1 MTAAIRPSRRALLGL
16 GAATAALALPG
27 LAARAQ
33 DAVTLRLHHFLPAVS
48 NVHRFFL
55 QPWAQKIQNESG
67 GRLRIQIFPAM
78 QLGGAPPQL
87 FDQARDGV
95 ADIIW
100 TLPGNTPG
108 RFPRVEVFEL
118 PFVAHKRAIVNCRA
132 VQEFSEKHLRDEF
145 REVHPI
151 VVWAH
156 GEGLIHARRAVRTME
171 DLNGLKLRFPS
182 RLNGEAL
189 RALGAAPVGMPV
201 PQVPEALSQ
210 GVIDGAVVPWEVVP
224 SLRLQEM
231 VRHHTEIPGSPALY
245 TATFILAM
253 NKPKYESL
261 PADLKRVLDA
271 NSGQAA
277 AAMAAVPW
285 DERGPVVEA
294 EVRRRG
300 NEIIV
305 ISEEEKQRWIRTTQ
319 PVIDAWLAQT
329 RERGIDGAALLADAR
344 ALVAKYGQGVS

>member
-1 MTAAIRPSRRALLGL
+1 MNRPISRRLLLGASTM
-16 GAATAALALPG
+16 AAPG
-27 LAARAQ
+27 LLTATRAAAQ
-33 DAVTLRLHHFLPAVS
+33 DGTVTLRLHHFLPAVS

-55 QPWAQKIQNESG
+55 QPWAQKVQADSN

-118 PFVAHKRAIVNCRA
+118 PFVAHKKAIVNCKA
-132 VQEFSEKHLRDEF
+132 VQEFADAHLKDEF

-151 VVWAH
+151 CVWAH
-156 GEGLIHARRAVRTME
+156 GEGIINTRRPVRSQA
-171 DLNGLKLRFPS
+171 DLQGMKIRFPS

-189 RALGAAPVGMPV
+189 KALGAAPVGMPV

-210 GVIDGAVVPWEVVP
+210 GVIDGAVVPWEIVP
-224 SLRLQEM
+224 ALRLQEM
-231 VRHHTEIPGSPALY
+231 VRYHTEVPGSPTLY
-245 TATFILAM
+245 TATFIMAM
-253 NKPKYESL
+253 NREKYASL

-271 NSGQAA
+271 NSGQPAA
-277 AAMAAVPW
+277 TMAAVPW
-285 DERGPVVEA
+285 DERGPIVEQQ
-294 EVRRRG
+294 VRARG

-305 ISEEEKQRWIRTTQ
+305 ISEEEKARWVAATQ
-319 PVIDAWLAQT
+319 PVVDSWIAAS
-329 RERGIDGAALLADAR
+329 RERGFDGAAILAEAR
-344 ALVAKYGQGVS
+344 ALVAKYAKSVA